1 MNYKYRKKKL
11 RATSVDSRLTKEE
24 QFKRLLDAETI
35 ENITNIDRR
44 NFTYQ
49 IELNYISSPIG
60 SYTHYQITYKVI
72 ARQTGSSTVIRVRNV
87 VGASSKLRKLVK
99 TIMVIK
105 RTQIK
110 WMPRL
115 KLRY

>member
-1 MNYKYRKKKL
+1 MKPRFRAKKL
-11 RATSVDSRLTKEE
+11 QTTSIDSKLSKED
-24 QFKRLLDAETI
+24 QFSRLLDLEPA
-35 ENITNIDRR
+35 ENITQIDRQ
-44 NFTYQ
+44 NYTYQ
-49 IELNYISSPIG
+49 IELNYPSSSIG
-60 SYTHYQITYKVI
+60 SYMHYQITYKVI

>member
-1 MNYKYRKKKL
+1 MKSKFRTKKL
-11 RATSVDSRLTKEE
+11 RTTSVDSRLGKEK
-24 QFKRLLDAETI
+24 QFKKLLDLEPI
-35 ENITNIDRR
+35 ENITRIDHR

-49 IELNYISSPIG
+49 IELNYPSSSIG
-60 SYTHYQITYKVI
+60 SYMHYQITYKVI

-87 VGASSKLRKLVK
+87 VGTSSKLRKLVK

-105 RTQIK
+105 RTRIK